1 MKYIESFHLPS
12 FNQEAR
18 SEYPTKYPFSLYSS
32 REFFDIYFDNITIFY
47 GGNGSGKSTL
57 LNIINSKLELKRK
70 SSFYHDETF
79 DEYVKMCKVKKAW
92 DDDLDEEKVIP
103 KNSKIIAS
111 EDIFNYILSIRDK
124 NIKTEKNVKELKE
137 DYLSHKFGEFK
148 YRSLEDYDKLALQ
161 SEARR
166 VTQSEFVRRR
176 TSFIKQFSNGENVLR
191 YFDTELENDGLYLL
205 DEPEN
210 SLSPKYQ
217 IELLKLIVEC
227 SRYCDCQ
234 FVIATHSPFLLS
246 IPGAKIYNLDLEVV
260 EVNEWTEL
268 ENVRMYY
275 DFFKKYKDEFEK

>member
-1 MKYIESFHLPS
+1 MKYLDSFRLPS
-12 FNQEAR
+12 FEQEAR
-18 SEYPTKYPFSLYSS
+18 TDFPSKYPFSLYSS

-57 LNIINSKLELKRK
+57 LNIINSKLGLERK

-79 DEYVKMCKVKKAW
+79 DEYVKLCKYKKTW
-92 DDDLDEEKVIP
+92 DEDLDEERVIP
-103 KNSKIIAS
+103 ENSKIIAS

-124 NIKTEKNVKELKE
+124 NIKTEKNVLKYIDE
-137 DYLSHKFGEFK
+137 YQNAKFSK
-148 YRSLEDYDKLALQ
+148 YNYKSLKDFDKLALQ
-161 SEARR
+161 NETRR

-210 SLSPKYQ
+210 SLSPKFQ
-217 IELLKLIVEC
+217 LELLKLIIDC

-234 FVIATHSPFLLS
+234 FIIATHSPFLLS
-246 IPGAKIYNLDLEVV
+246 IPGAKIYNLDLDVIETR
-260 EVNEWTEL
+260 EWTEL

-275 DFFKKYKDEFEK
+275 DFFKEFREDFEK